1 MFYLYHCHT
10 VKLIEIFKLWF
21 KCKHVDGILT
31 AKNGTFWYVLQNQTR
46 VYNYHLSVIILVL
59 HLDWKCQSMLP
70 LWSESN
76 FLEITIFIYKFFIN
90 YLNDSQLE
98 INLTKLKFQN
108 QILDHVFVRSLESKP
123 ILGSVWMNNLEHRQG
138 SALYNGKSA

>member
-21 KCKHVDGILT
+21 TVKTCRRYFDR
-31 AKNGTFWYVLQNQTR
+31 KNGTFWYVLQNQTR
-46 VYNYHLSVIILVL
+46 VYNYHLSVIILVI

-108 QILDHVFVRSLESKP
+108 QILDHVFFRSLESKP

>member
-1 MFYLYHCHT
+1 
-10 VKLIEIFKLWF
+10 
-21 KCKHVDGILT
+21 
-31 AKNGTFWYVLQNQTR
+31 
-46 VYNYHLSVIILVL
+46 
-59 HLDWKCQSMLP
+59 MLP

-108 QILDHVFVRSLESKP
+108 QILDRVFFMSLESKP

>member
-1 MFYLYHCHT
+1 
-10 VKLIEIFKLWF
+10 
-21 KCKHVDGILT
+21 
-31 AKNGTFWYVLQNQTR
+31 
-46 VYNYHLSVIILVL
+46 
-59 HLDWKCQSMLP
+59 MLP

-90 YLNDSQLE
+90 YLNDSQFGDQFNE
-98 INLTKLKFQN
+98 IKISKPDTGSRF
-108 QILDHVFVRSLESKP
+108 FRSLESKP